1 MKTRLLTFCGLLII
15 NLISAQNTNNRL
27 NDYEASLIEVIQ
39 KDSADFY
46 TTIDN
51 NEFKF
56 GTEYKGA
63 TFINIV
69 KHQGQIL
76 VQPLGTGRLY
86 EIVQK
91 DNAYFSKR
99 IDSTIHSGVNF
110 FSKTF
115 FARDTLYQFGGLGFW
130 TIRGIMTFFSKQTD
144 QWELIQTNRAEHS
157 AL

>member
-1 MKTRLLTFCGLLII
+1 MKTRLLTFCGLLIF

-27 NDYEASLIEVIQ
+27 NDYETRLIQVIQ
-39 KDSADFY
+39 KDSADFS

-69 KHQGQIL
+69 KHHGQIL

-91 DNAYFSKR
+91 DNAYFS
-99 IDSTIHSGVNF
+99 
-110 FSKTF
+110 
-115 FARDTLYQFGGLGFW
+115 
-130 TIRGIMTFFSKQTD
+130 
-144 QWELIQTNRAEHS
+144 
-157 AL
+157 